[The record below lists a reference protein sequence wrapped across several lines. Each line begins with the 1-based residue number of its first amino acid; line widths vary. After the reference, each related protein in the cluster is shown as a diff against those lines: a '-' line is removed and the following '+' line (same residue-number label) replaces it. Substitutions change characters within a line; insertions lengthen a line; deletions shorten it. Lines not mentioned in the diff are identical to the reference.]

1 MRMRIDRGSGVPESE
16 QLRRKVAGLIERGT
30 LGPGERLPPVR
41 ALAEQLGLAVN
52 TVAKTY
58 RELEDAGLVVARGRL
73 GTFVAETLPARPSAA
88 ESRLAE
94 AAETYAGRARQL
106 GFGRSEALEQAR
118 RALEARRRS

>member
-1 MRMRIDRGSGVPESE
+1 MRVRIDRGSGVPESE
-16 QLRRKVAGLIERGT
+16 QLRRKVAALIERGT

-52 TVAKTY
+52 TVAKSY
-58 RELEDAGLVVARGRL
+58 RELEDAGFVIARGRF

-94 AAETYAGRARQL
+94 AAETYARRARQL
-106 GFGRSEALEQAR
+106 GFRPSEALEHAR
-118 RALEARRRS
+118 RTLNARRGT

>member
-1 MRMRIDRGSGVPESE
+1 MRVRINRGSGVPESE

-58 RELEDAGLVVARGRL
+58 RELEDAGFVIARGRL

-106 GFGRSEALEQAR
+106 GFRASEALEQAR
-118 RALEARRRS
+118 RALKAR